1 MTTKQKNQ
9 TIMNPISEITIPVRF
24 ETTEDGHIKSI
35 TVVEQLP
42 DAELSFLL
50 NFLSDLN
57 KSKSPSPEIS

>member
-1 MTTKQKNQ
+1 
-9 TIMNPISEITIPVRF
+9 MNPIREITIAVHF

-42 DAELSFLL
+42 DAELSFIL

-57 KSKSPSPEIS
+57 RSKSPSPEIS